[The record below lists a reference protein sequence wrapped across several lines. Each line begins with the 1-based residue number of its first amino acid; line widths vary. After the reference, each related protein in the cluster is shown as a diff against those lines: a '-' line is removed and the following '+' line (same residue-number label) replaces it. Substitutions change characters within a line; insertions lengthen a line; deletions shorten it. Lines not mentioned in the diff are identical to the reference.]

1 MTDFESRVLS
11 DLAELKA
18 QMRAL
23 LGIGQPG
30 RLTELETEVA
40 RHGRWIERASGV
52 GAILGMLLVLVHV
65 AVDYFGRR

>member
-11 DLAELKA
+11 DLAELKS

-30 RLTELETEVA
+30 RLTELENNVA
-40 RHGRWIERASGV
+40 RHDRWIQRASGV
-52 GAILGMLLVLVHV
+52 GAIVGVLLVLLHV
-65 AVDYFGRR
+65 AVDYFRQ

>member
-11 DLAELKA
+11 DLAELKS

-30 RLTELETEVA
+30 RLSELENEVA
-40 RHGRWIERASGV
+40 RHDRWIQRASGV
-52 GAILGMLLVLVHV
+52 GAIVGIMLVLLHV
-65 AVDYFGRR
+65 AVDYFSR